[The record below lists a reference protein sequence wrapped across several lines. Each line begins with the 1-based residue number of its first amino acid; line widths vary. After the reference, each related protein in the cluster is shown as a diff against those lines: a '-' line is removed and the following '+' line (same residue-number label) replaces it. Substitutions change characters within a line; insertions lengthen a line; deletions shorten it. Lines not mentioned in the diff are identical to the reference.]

1 MRKIIFMLFA
11 IGCLCGLQS
20 CNDDETYAEKREKE
34 RDAISAFLK
43 RDVAIV
49 MNGDTLIDVGAIN
62 VISEDQFYRQD
73 SMTNVANNEY
83 VLFENTGIYMQ
94 IVRKG
99 TGSKLLNGQTK
110 SIICRYV
117 EYNILTDAI
126 QSNSSTAYPDIMD
139 VTNTYGT
146 FQGSFNTSI
155 NGGGVMY
162 NYYGSKAVPS
172 GWLVPLTYICIGRQI
187 DEREIAKVRIIVPHN
202 QGHSDASSNVYPC
215 FYEISYQETAY

>member
-1 MRKIIFMLFA
+1 MLLA
-11 IGCLCGLQS
+11 VGCLCGLQS

-34 RDAISAFLK
+34 RDAISSFLR
-43 RDVAIV
+43 RDVAITL
-49 MNGDTLIDVGAIN
+49 NGDTLVDVGLIN

-94 IVRKG
+94 IVRRG
-99 TGSKLLNGQTK
+99 TGSKLLSGQTK

-117 EYNILTDAI
+117 EYNILTDAV

-146 FQGSFNTSI
+146 FKGSFNTTI

-162 NYYGSKAVPS
+162 NYYGSKAVPA

-187 DEREIAKVRIIVPHN
+187 DEREIAKVRLIVPHT

-215 FYEISYQETAY
+215 FYEITYQETAY

>member
-1 MRKIIFMLFA
+1 MKKIIFMLFA

-49 MNGDTLIDVGAIN
+49 MNGDTLIDV
-62 VISEDQFYRQD
+62 
-73 SMTNVANNEY
+73 
-83 VLFENTGIYMQ
+83 YMQ

>member
-1 MRKIIFMLFA
+1 MLLA
-11 IGCLCGLQS
+11 VGCLLSLQS
-20 CNDDETYAEKREKE
+20 CDDDETYAEKREKE

-43 RDVAIV
+43 RDVAIT
-49 MNGDTLIDVGAIN
+49 MNGDTLVDVGLIN

-94 IVRKG
+94 IVRRG
-99 TGSKLLNGQTK
+99 TGSKLLSGQTK

-117 EYNILTDAI
+117 EYNILTDAV

-146 FQGSFNTSI
+146 FKGSFNTTI

-162 NYYGSKAVPS
+162 NYYGSKAVPA

-187 DEREIAKVRIIVPHN
+187 DEREIAKVRIIVPHT

-215 FYEISYQETAY
+215 FYEITYQETAY